1 MIIGYIFTAIT
12 SFLIGMLCESFIVL
26 KQLEKIEKE

>member
-1 MIIGYIFTAIT
+1 MIIYIFIALILF
-12 SFLIGMLCESFIVL
+12 FLGMLCESFIVL

>member
-1 MIIGYIFTAIT
+1 MGYILIAIT
-12 SFLIGMLCESFIVL
+12 LFFLGMLCESFIVL